1 MPNRVD
7 QTSIPSTLWS
17 LGKRVSALE
26 QQVGR
31 WSYATPVSPA
41 TPPANYN
48 ASDPFGVAF
57 AGVVSNVAGQTP
69 FRYRQHPASRCE
81 IEGALNLG
89 SDPSFPVLICTLPGP
104 GVGLWPTLGPEPC
117 QFPSTDGTAV
127 WAGLVDTSG
136 NVWVTGQV
144 AT

>member
-1 MPNRVD
+1 MPRVD
-7 QTSIPSTLWS
+7 QASIPSLFWKQGRS
-17 LGKRVSALE
+17 IAKLNQA
-26 QQVGR
+26 VGR
-31 WSYATPVSPA
+31 WSYATPVAPA

-48 ASDPFGVAF
+48 AADPFGVPF
-57 AGVVSNVAGQTP
+57 QNGVTNVAGQIP
-69 FRYRQHPASRCE
+69 LRYRQHPASRCE